1 MIPKTLGKNKTS
13 AVYKPKTIFNKNNC
27 PIICDIYRKLLS
39 LSIENK
45 EINKLLKLVWLPV
58 SRTAN
63 KIMNILRFLLS
74 SFLWAMGGIFVLAI
88 YAYSEL
94 VYLIFICI
102 AIVGL
107 TIYYRKSIIKMY
119 AEIFNELGI
128 NKYVIQIKNLK
139 KYKEPIYKL
148 INTIGL

>member
-1 MIPKTLGKNKTS
+1 
-13 AVYKPKTIFNKNNC
+13 
-27 PIICDIYRKLLS
+27 
-39 LSIENK
+39 
-45 EINKLLKLVWLPV
+45 
-58 SRTAN
+58 
-63 KIMNILRFLLS
+63 MNILRFLLS
-74 SFLWAMGGIFVLAI
+74 SLFWAIGGVLVLAI
-88 YAYSEL
+88 YEYSEL

-102 AIVGL
+102 AILGL
-107 TIYYRKSIIKMY
+107 TIYSRKSIIKMY

>member
-1 MIPKTLGKNKTS
+1 
-13 AVYKPKTIFNKNNC
+13 
-27 PIICDIYRKLLS
+27 
-39 LSIENK
+39 
-45 EINKLLKLVWLPV
+45 
-58 SRTAN
+58 
-63 KIMNILRFLLS
+63 MNILRLLLS
-74 SFLWAMGGIFVLAI
+74 SLSWAMGGVLVLAI

-102 AIVGL
+102 AILGL

-139 KYKEPIYKL
+139 
-148 INTIGL
+148 NTKNLFTN

>member
-1 MIPKTLGKNKTS
+1 
-13 AVYKPKTIFNKNNC
+13 
-27 PIICDIYRKLLS
+27 
-39 LSIENK
+39 
-45 EINKLLKLVWLPV
+45 
-58 SRTAN
+58 
-63 KIMNILRFLLS
+63 MNILRFLLS
-74 SFLWAMGGIFVLAI
+74 SLSWAMSGVLVLAI

-102 AIVGL
+102 AILGL

-139 KYKEPIYKL
+139 
-148 INTIGL
+148 NTKNLFTN

>member
-1 MIPKTLGKNKTS
+1 
-13 AVYKPKTIFNKNNC
+13 
-27 PIICDIYRKLLS
+27 
-39 LSIENK
+39 
-45 EINKLLKLVWLPV
+45 
-58 SRTAN
+58 
-63 KIMNILRFLLS
+63 MNILRFLLS

-128 NKYVIQIKNLK
+128 NKYVIQIKRSKEIQRTYLQTNQYNRSMMIVFSLSLLK
-139 KYKEPIYKL
+139 
-148 INTIGL
+148 TSAR

>member
-1 MIPKTLGKNKTS
+1 
-13 AVYKPKTIFNKNNC
+13 
-27 PIICDIYRKLLS
+27 
-39 LSIENK
+39 
-45 EINKLLKLVWLPV
+45 
-58 SRTAN
+58 
-63 KIMNILRFLLS
+63 
-74 SFLWAMGGIFVLAI
+74 MGGVFVLAI

-139 KYKEPIYKL
+139 KYKEPIYKVSIL
-148 INTIGL
+148 FSALTRMFPKPTFAP